1 MTETKITFGNADSA
15 TTMERNSAKHCAKPL
30 SFILR
35 DVTITLLPF
44 GQTAPVPEKCVVDI
58 LKEQYPDGGQTNVII
73 FRCTLLILGNS

>member
-15 TTMERNSAKHCAKPL
+15 TTMERNSAKPL
-30 SFILR
+30 SFIFR

>member
-15 TTMERNSAKHCAKPL
+15 TTMERNSAKPL
-30 SFILR
+30 SFIFR
-35 DVTITLLPF
+35 DVTITLFPF

-58 LKEQYPDGGQTNVII
+58 LKEQYPDGCQTNVII